1 MNFRG
6 SGGPPR
12 NWDQLSDIDVDD
24 IEPEVLSPQDFDSAT
39 TGEPSWSARLATAW
53 ADLVIVAG
61 LTTAMIGTVILL
73 GYPLSIRALPWAAG
87 VALLGWA
94 AVCGIILRVR
104 RCTPG
109 MVMAGLVF
117 TDEIAGARLAS
128 TIAAAGFSALFLGLP
143 ALPGSRG
150 SSLLSIASG
159 SALGL
164 GPEARQP

>member
-1 MNFRG
+1 MNLQG
-6 SGGPPR
+6 SGGPSR
-12 NWDQLSDIDVDD
+12 SWDQLSEIDVDD
-24 IEPEVLSPQDFDSAT
+24 IEPEALSPSTSDPT
-39 TGEPSWSARLATAW
+39 PGNEPSWSARLAAAW

-73 GYPLSIRALPWAAG
+73 GYPLNIRALPWAVG

-117 TDEIAGARLAS
+117 TEEIAGTRLVM

-143 ALPGSRG
+143 VLPGGRA
-150 SSLLSIASG
+150 SSLLSVASG
-159 SALGL
+159 SDL
-164 GPEARQP
+164 GPGPETRQP

>member
-1 MNFRG
+1 MTLHG

-12 NWDQLSDIDVDD
+12 SWDQLSEIDVVD
-24 IEPEVLSPQDFDSAT
+24 IEPEVPSPPADRPTPTDDV
-39 TGEPSWSARLATAW
+39 PWSARLAAAW

-73 GYPLSIRALPWAAG
+73 DYPLNVRALPWAVV

-94 AVCGIILRVR
+94 AVCGITLRVR

-117 TDEIAGARLAS
+117 TEEVAGTRLVL
-128 TIAAAGFSALFLGLP
+128 TIAAAGFNALFLGLP
-143 ALPGSRG
+143 GLPGGRT
-150 SSLLSIASG
+150 SSLLSVASG
-159 SALGL
+159 SALGA
-164 GPEARQP
+164 GPPTRQP